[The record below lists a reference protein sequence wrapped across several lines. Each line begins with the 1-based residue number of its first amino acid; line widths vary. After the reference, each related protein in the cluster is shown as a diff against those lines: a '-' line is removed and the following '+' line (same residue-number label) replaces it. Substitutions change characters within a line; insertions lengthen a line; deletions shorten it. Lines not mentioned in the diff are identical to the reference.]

1 GNRPAAEAA
10 LAAARAGATNAREP
24 ELVGH
29 IWRIEAELMAWN
41 GHLDR
46 ARHAVDEGLK
56 AVPDSDPGSQ
66 LQLAPIGLRAE
77 ARAATSRSTGRPGRV
92 TELDVVAKAAAPG
105 LAELAG
111 FRLDPGATLVLA
123 CRAESARSRRRDTP
137 EIWQRIAAG
146 WQEVGHP
153 YPV

>member
-1 GNRPAAEAA
+1 
-10 LAAARAGATNAREP
+10 
-24 ELVGH
+24 
-29 IWRIEAELMAWN
+29 
-41 GHLDR
+41 
-46 ARHAVDEGLK
+46 
-56 AVPDSDPGSQ
+56 
-66 LQLAPIGLRAE
+66 
-77 ARAATSRSTGRPGRV
+77 
-92 TELDVVAKAAAPG
+92 KAAAPG

-153 YPV
+153 YPVAYALFREAEAWLRAGNRRAALGPLRAAARPATPPGATPLPHPLAPPSRNARLP